1 MNKKWEIVNDSIL
14 IIVGISLLIIL
25 KVFYPIQFI
34 DGVFLAVTGMLFAVI
49 GIIGL
54 LVDIRIA
61 EKQREKAVWW
71 QLNLPVV
78 LGILFINSRLFYAT
92 FNLSGHYPSDSYH
105 IVSIS
110 IGIALW
116 ILAFSYDILRK
127 YRRYL
132 KGKQN
137 KKI

>member
-1 MNKKWEIVNDSIL
+1 MNKKWEIIGDSIL
-14 IIVGISLLIIL
+14 IIVGISLLIYL

-34 DGVFLAVTGMLFAVI
+34 DGVFLAVTGVFFAVI

-54 LVDIRIA
+54 LVDIRIT
-61 EKQREKAVWW
+61 EKQREKAIWW

-78 LGILFINSRLFYAT
+78 LGILFINSGLFYAA
-92 FNLSGHYPSDSYH
+92 FNPSDSYH
-105 IVSIS
+105 TISIS

-132 KGKQN
+132 KRKQN
-137 KKI
+137 KKA

>member
-25 KVFYPIQFI
+25 NVFYPIQFI
-34 DGVFLAVTGMLFAVI
+34 GVVFLAVTGMLFAVI

-54 LVDIRIA
+54 LVDIRIT
-61 EKQREKAVWW
+61 EKQREKAIWW

-78 LGILFINSRLFYAT
+78 LGILFINSGLLYAT
-92 FNLSGHYPSDSYH
+92 FNLSGHYPSDSYR
-105 IVSIS
+105 IISVS

-116 ILAFSYDILRK
+116 ILAFSYDIWRK

-132 KGKQN
+132 KRKQN
-137 KKI
+137 KEV

>member
-34 DGVFLAVTGMLFAVI
+34 DGVFLAVTGMFFGVI

-54 LVDIRIA
+54 LVDIRIT
-61 EKQREKAVWW
+61 EKQIEKAIWW

-78 LGILFINSRLFYAT
+78 LGILFINSGLFYAT

-105 IVSIS
+105 IVSIT

-132 KGKQN
+132 KRKQN
-137 KKI
+137 KKV